1 MLISNINDKKAAHK
15 KLLLFIEMIKYKNLI
30 IFIKNLPHLL
40 IKRRR
45 VLYVPIFTLAIII
58 SFLFLQNLSTEKK
71 DSVFD
76 DKSPNANVI
85 EYKKLKNDDNLD
97 TSSYSEEYKKY
108 NEIKLVYKQKSDSF
122 NSALKTVVENTRRE
136 EDIKKKK
143 YLIVEYTKVF
153 EKEKYCHKSIAE
165 LYVKECKYKN
175 CYFSCSK
182 DQVNTA
188 DALLFHETDLKQQIS
203 NKDKKLLEFFYKRVD
218 NLNQIWILWDDEA
231 NKIPV
236 SLNSIG
242 FNWTF
247 SYRLDAEVSDCAY
260 GCKYKIQNQTN
271 SNYKAF
277 LDELRENFNRRS
289 ASSIW
294 FVSNCKSY
302 YRIKFALE
310 LGQYFPVNVQG
321 QCQPSISLMKK
332 YGLEPDS
339 FIGEIIFPIY
349 NELYRKD
356 KKCAKGSN
364 CEINMLMNS
373 KFYLSFES
381 KNCSFYITEK
391 FWSILRIG
399 LIPVVIQPAKSFYES
414 IAPKD
419 SFIHAQDFN
428 FDPKLLAA
436 YLKKISSN
444 FDLYSKYLTW
454 KYSDDIAHSGNN
466 CEVRRLCELCTRM
479 NTETS
484 QIYYK
489 NAADWFNNACE
500 IN

>member
-1 MLISNINDKKAAHK
+1 MLISNLNNKKAAHK
-15 KLLLFIEMIKYKNLI
+15 NLLLLIEMIKYKNLI

-45 VLYVPIFTLAIII
+45 IFYVPILTLAIII
-58 SFLFLQNLSTEKK
+58 SFLFLQNLSVEKK
-71 DSVFD
+71 EPAFYENS
-76 DKSPNANVI
+76 SNANVI
-85 EYKKLKNDDNLD
+85 EYKKLKNNDNLD

-108 NEIKLVYKQKSDSF
+108 NEIKLVYKQESDSF
-122 NSALKTVVENTRRE
+122 NSVLKTVVEHTRRE
-136 EDIKKKK
+136 EDIKKNK

-153 EKEKYCHKSIAE
+153 EKEKFCHKSITE

-188 DALLFHETDLKQQIS
+188 DALLFHESDLKQQIS
-203 NKDKKLLEFFYKRVD
+203 NKDKKLLEFLYKRVD
-218 NLNQIWILWDDEA
+218 NLNQIWILWNDEA

-236 SLNSIG
+236 SINSIG

-277 LDELRENFNRRS
+277 LDNLRENFDRRS

-310 LGQYFPVNVQG
+310 LGQYFPVNVRG
-321 QCQPSISLMKK
+321 ACQPSISLMKK

-356 KKCAKGSN
+356 KKCGKGSN

-436 YLKKISSN
+436 YLKKISNN
-444 FDLYSKYLTW
+444 FDLYSKYLAW
-454 KYSDDIAHSGNN
+454 KYTDDIAHSGNN
-466 CEVRRLCELCTRM
+466 CEARRLCELCTRL
-479 NTETS
+479 NIETS

-489 NAADWFNNACE
+489 NAADWFNNACK